1 VSGGAKVEVT
11 YLPSGKAV
19 RVPEGTTLFN
29 AAHWA
34 GLPIE
39 STCGGRGTCGKCSV
53 KVLEGEAELS
63 LADYRHLPGKIE
75 DGWRLSCQCPI
86 TGTMT
91 VDVPRLMKMPK
102 AATMGVNRFV
112 LLEPNVVKLHMELPP
127 PSLQDHR
134 SHLARVMDEVEAQG
148 YSRNYDWEV
157 LPMVAEAFREGTE
170 VTATLV
176 GEYLVDCEAGDTT
189 GRMFGA
195 SFDIGTTTCVCTLV
209 DLRNGATV
217 AVASTINH
225 QASYGA
231 DVMARAAKAMRGAE
245 HIEQLQTAA
254 LETVNEL
261 LARVQEEAQV
271 APHEIYES
279 VVVGNAT
286 MLSLLCGVSPESIA
300 VAPYVATF
308 LEPQDLRADQIG
320 FAIHPLGWVTLYPS
334 IGAYVGADI
343 VADIVATGLVRE
355 PQTRLLVDVG
365 TNGEIA
371 CGNAERSV
379 ATAAPAGPAFEGGE
393 IVFGMRATEG
403 AIEGVI
409 LTNDRVELQV
419 IGGDEVEPRGICGSG
434 LIDIVAQLRLV
445 GLLDD
450 GGKMTTREDAD
461 AAGHPLAERLVMHG
475 DIRAFQLHGE
485 VVLTQADVRALQFAK
500 GAISTGIETAM
511 RELGLAADDLDEVML
526 AGSFGSY
533 INPKSAQVIGLVPA
547 VTVDKIKAVGNTASE
562 GAKMALMSFRERE
575 VAWEIPKIV
584 EYIELSGVEDFN
596 DRFIGNLGLPPL
608 DSLPA
613 DAAADAAAV
622 EPAVQPEDV
631 VEEATAKEAT
641 G

>member
-1 VSGGAKVEVT
+1 MTEKVEVT
-11 YLPSGKAV
+11 YLPSGTTV
-19 RVPEGTTLFN
+19 RVPEGTTVFN

-39 STCGGRGTCGKCSV
+39 STCGGRGTCGKCGV
-53 KVLEGEAELS
+53 KVLEGQADTS
-63 LADYRHLPGKIE
+63 PADHRHLADKLE

-86 TGTMT
+86 AGPMT
-91 VDVPRLMKMPK
+91 IEVPRLMKMPK
-102 AATMGVNRFV
+102 AATMGVGRFV
-112 LLEPNVVKLHMELPP
+112 LLEPNVVKLYLELPP
-127 PSLQDHR
+127 PSLEDHR
-134 SHLARVMDEVEAQG
+134 SHLARLMDAVEEAG
-148 YSRNYDWEV
+148 YTRNHDWQV
-157 LPMVAEAFREGTE
+157 LPRVAEAFRTTTD

-176 GEYLVDCEAGDTT
+176 GEYLVDCEPGDTRE
-189 GRMFGA
+189 RMFGV

-209 DLRNGATV
+209 DLRNGATE

-225 QASYGA
+225 QASFGA
-231 DVMARAAKAMRGAE
+231 DVIARMAKAMRGRE
-245 HIEQLQTAA
+245 EIDQLQAA
-254 LETVNEL
+254 VVETVNEL
-261 LARVQEEAQV
+261 LHRVQAEAGV
-271 APHEIYES
+271 RPEEIYEA
-279 VVVGNAT
+279 VVAGNAT
-286 MLSLLCGVSPESIA
+286 MMSLLCGVNPESIA
-300 VAPYVATF
+300 LAPYVATF
-308 LEPQDLRADQIG
+308 LAPQDLRADQIG
-320 FAIHPLGWVTLYPS
+320 FDIHPLGWVALYPS

-343 VADIVATGLVRE
+343 VADIVATGLVRD

-393 IVFGMRATEG
+393 ILFGMRAVEG
-403 AIEGVI
+403 AIEGVT
-409 LTNDRVELQV
+409 LTNGRVELQV
-419 IGGDEVEPRGICGSG
+419 IGGDVEPKGICGSG
-434 LIDIVAQLRLV
+434 LIDIVAQLRLA

-450 GGKMTTREDAD
+450 GGKMTTREDAETQ
-461 AAGHPLAERLVMHG
+461 GHPLAAHLVMRE

-485 VVLTQADVRALQFAK
+485 VVLTQADIRALQFAK

-511 RELGLAADDLDEVML
+511 RALDLGPEDLDEVML

-533 INPKSAQVIGLVPA
+533 INPRSAQVIGLVPP

-575 VAWEIPKIV
+575 VAWEIPRIV

-608 DSLPA
+608 DTLPDHETA
-613 DAAADAAAV
+613 EPSEAA
-622 EPAVQPEDV
+622 
-631 VEEATAKEAT
+631 